1 MSGTPS
7 VQVFDQFQ
15 ARLRLSQ
22 TDFEKERNQAW
33 GIEERD
39 AVGAA
44 SELQVVSGPDPDSQ
58 VDIFSKAVAPR

>member
-1 MSGTPS
+1 VAYIKLSFSGH
-7 VQVFDQFQ
+7 
-15 ARLRLSQ
+15 SQ

-44 SELQVVSGPDPDSQ
+44 SELQVVSGPDPDS
-58 VDIFSKAVAPR
+58 